1 MERMPP
7 KGVFMR
13 REARAA
19 DKSEFAIFALKYAG
33 PFTSSVAKVLL
44 DTDWDKTI
52 DRYYYIWVIQGK
64 GATVVVDC
72 GVRPAWAAQK
82 NLKGY
87 VSPDAVLARIGINAA
102 TVEHL
107 VLTHIHQD
115 HAGGLELFPQAKV
128 YVQREEFEFWIADPI
143 AKRPP
148 FAKVSDPVA
157 IEQLG
162 NLRGSDRLALIDGD
176 RQIVPGIEVLL
187 TPGHT
192 PALQSVAVKT
202 AKGVAVLTSDC
213 AHLRKSFEIDLPSS
227 LVCDL
232 PGWMNSYSKLRRKVG
247 GDLSLLFPGHDREML
262 FDYPRV
268 AEDVTRLV

>member
-1 MERMPP
+1 
-7 KGVFMR
+7 MR

-162 NLRGSDRLALIDGD
+162 NLRGSDPLALD
-176 RQIVPGIEVLL
+176 RRRSPDL
-187 TPGHT
+187 TRHRT
-192 PALQSVAVKT
+192 PFNYGTHAALQSVAVKT

-227 LVCDL
+227 LVCDF
-232 PGWMNSYSKLRRKVG
+232 PGWMNSYSEFRRKVG
-247 GDLSLLFPGHDREML
+247 RRSELAL
-262 FDYPRV
+262 PRP
-268 AEDVTRLV
+268 